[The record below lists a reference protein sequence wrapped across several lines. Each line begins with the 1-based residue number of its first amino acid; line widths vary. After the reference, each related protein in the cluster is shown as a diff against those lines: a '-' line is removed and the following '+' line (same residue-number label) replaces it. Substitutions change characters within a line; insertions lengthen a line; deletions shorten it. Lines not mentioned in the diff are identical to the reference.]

1 MKTPYVVGPPV
12 RLPGNFFGRSGQT
25 QQFYETLAGAQT
37 HCVSVLGLRR
47 AGKTSFLQHVSHPEV
62 MASFLPDARRYLML
76 YVDVSACKT
85 AAEFYGRVY
94 HKLLSSLPRLP
105 AGADRV
111 RATADIYELESLLYE
126 FGDRRI
132 VLLMDEFDQLR
143 AANFNADFMTELR
156 ALAGV
161 WDYDLAYV
169 TASYW
174 DNNRLGNFVGLP
186 PTSPFYNIFY
196 PTPIYLSGLSPGDLE
211 DLVKI
216 PARSVGI
223 VADDED
229 VAFIRHHAGTL
240 PFFVQAVAAD
250 WLMGKARGERPQPA
264 QLNQRLASEMSPYF
278 EQWWSNFSDVERD
291 VATIVAQEKPVSRL
305 PYGEQEIDLAIDR
318 LKCYGVLAATGDHL
332 WPDSSLFAYW
342 LREFK
347 SSEKR
352 RLAKGTTPL
361 TPAMATQ
368 MSGPD
373 RTDATVTIRQ
383 IYTRVQ
389 QMVEDVGAQFSRL
402 PGIYARKSDAELRD
416 QLLLTLQSGLDNEM
430 GSLVLLSTARSGL
443 GIRLNGEDVMA
454 VKCHTWTGQKGFL
467 SSVDHL
473 MDFAT
478 MPDAGAVL
486 LTFVRNQQ
494 FAVVAEA
501 ITQAMPH
508 HTGYVAANGRRDTRQ
523 DYRLR
528 VNGDPS
534 REVAVSIVLC
544 HLPG

>member
-12 RLPGNFFGRSGQT
+12 RLPSNFFGRAGQT
-25 QQFYETLAGAQT
+25 QQFFETLAGAQT

-62 MASFLPDARRYLML
+62 MASFLPDARRYLMIH
-76 YVDVSACKT
+76 VDISACKT

-94 HKLLSSLPRLP
+94 RKLLSSLPRVP
-105 AGADRV
+105 AGIDRA
-111 RATADIYELESLLYE
+111 RATADVYDLESLLYE

-143 AANFNADFMTELR
+143 TANFNADFMTELR

-196 PTPIYLSGLSPGDLE
+196 PTPIYLSGLGPGDLE
-211 DLVKI
+211 DLVKV

-223 VADDED
+223 VADDAD

-240 PFFVQAVAAD
+240 PFFVQAVAAE
-250 WLMGKARGERPQPA
+250 WLMSKARGERPQPGP
-264 QLNQRLASEMSPYF
+264 LNQRLASEMSPYF

-291 VATIVAQEKPVSRL
+291 VATTVAQEKPVRRL
-305 PYGEQEIDLAIDR
+305 PYDEQDIDLAIDR
-318 LKCYGVLAATGDHL
+318 LKCYGVIAATGDHL
-332 WPDSSLFAYW
+332 WPDSLLFAHW
-342 LREFK
+342 LREIK
-347 SSEKR
+347 GSEKR
-352 RLAKGTTPL
+352 RLAKGKAPL

-368 MSGPD
+368 MSGPA
-373 RTDATVTIRQ
+373 RAGTAAAIRQ
-383 IYTRVQ
+383 IYTRAQ
-389 QMVEDVGAQFSRL
+389 QMVEDVGAQFARL
-402 PGIYARKSDAELRD
+402 PGIYARKSDGELRD
-416 QLLLTLQSGLDNEM
+416 QLLLTLQSGLDEM
-430 GSLVLLSTARSGL
+430 NGLLVLPAGRYDV
-443 GIRLNGEDVMA
+443 GIRLMEEDVMA
-454 VKCHTWTGQKGFL
+454 IKCHTWTGQKGLL
-467 SSVDHL
+467 SDVDQL
-473 MDFAT
+473 MDFAAA
-478 MPDAGAVL
+478 PDAGVVL
-486 LTFVRNQQ
+486 LAFVRNQE

-508 HTGYVAANGRRDTRQ
+508 HTGYVTTTGKRSSRQ

-528 VNGDPS
+528 ANSDPNRQVS
-534 REVAVSIVLC
+534 VSIVLC

>member
-25 QQFYETLAGAQT
+25 RQFFETLAGTQT

-47 AGKTSFLQHVSHPEV
+47 AGKTSFLQYVSHPEV
-62 MASFLPDARRYLML
+62 LASFLPDARRYLMI
-76 YVDVSACKT
+76 YVDVSACRT
-85 AAEFYGRVY
+85 AAELYGRVY
-94 HKLLSSLPRLP
+94 RKLLSSLPRVP
-105 AGADRV
+105 AGVDRARV
-111 RATADIYELESLLYE
+111 TADVYDLESLLYE

-143 AANFNADFMTELR
+143 TANFNADFMTELR

-196 PTPIYLSGLSPGDLE
+196 PTPIYLSGLSPADLE
-211 DLVKI
+211 ALVKI

-240 PFFVQAVAAD
+240 PFFVQAVAAE
-250 WLMGKARGERPQPA
+250 WLMGKARGERPQPGR
-264 QLNQRLASEMSPYF
+264 LNQRLASEMSPYF
-278 EQWWSNFSDVERD
+278 EQWWSNFNDVERD
-291 VATIVAQEKPVSRL
+291 VAATVAQEKPVRRL
-305 PYGEQEIDLAIDR
+305 PYDEQEIDLAVDR
-318 LKCYGVLAATGDHL
+318 LKYYGVIAATGDHL
-332 WPDSSLFAYW
+332 WPDSLLFAHW

-347 SSEKR
+347 GVEKR
-352 RLAKGTTPL
+352 RPAKGNTPL
-361 TPAMATQ
+361 TPALATQ
-368 MSGPD
+368 MTGPD
-373 RTDATVTIRQ
+373 RADTAATSRR

-389 QMVEDVGAQFSRL
+389 QMVEDVGAQFARL

-416 QLLLTLQSGLDNEM
+416 QLLLTLRSGLDDGMRGLLLFPM
-430 GSLVLLSTARSGL
+430 GRSDL
-443 GIRLNGEDVMA
+443 GIRLGGEDVMA
-454 VKCHTWTGQKGFL
+454 VKCHTWAGQKGFL
-467 SSVDHL
+467 SDVDQL
-473 MDFAT
+473 VGFSAAY
-478 MPDAGAVL
+478 DAGVVL
-486 LTFVRNQQ
+486 LTLVRNPE
-494 FAVVAEA
+494 FAAVASA
-501 ITQAMPH
+501 IAQAMPH
-508 HTGYVAANGRRDTRQ
+508 HAGYVGSNGKRDARQ

-528 VNGDPS
+528 VNDEPN
-534 REVAVSIVLC
+534 REVSVSILLC

>member
-25 QQFYETLAGAQT
+25 RQFYETLAGTQT
-37 HCVSVLGLRR
+37 HCISVLGLRR

-62 MASFLPDARRYLML
+62 MASFLPDARRYLMIH
-76 YVDVSACKT
+76 VDVSACRT
-85 AAEFYGRVY
+85 AAEFYGLVY
-94 HKLLSSLPRLP
+94 RKLLSGLPRAS
-105 AGADRV
+105 AGADRA
-111 RATADIYELESLLYE
+111 RATAGVYELESLLYE
-126 FGDRRI
+126 FGGRRI

-143 AANFNADFMTELR
+143 TANFDADFMTELR

-174 DNNRLGNFVGLP
+174 DNHRLGNFVGLP

-196 PTPIYLSGLSPGDLE
+196 PTPIYLSGLSPADLE

-240 PFFVQAVAAD
+240 PFFVQAVAAE
-250 WLMGKARGERPQPA
+250 WLMGKARGERPQSG
-264 QLNQRLASEMSPYF
+264 QLDRRLASEMSPYF

-291 VATIVAQEKPVSRL
+291 VATTVAQERPVGRL
-305 PYGEQEIDLAIDR
+305 PYGEQEIDLAVDR
-318 LKCYGVLAATGDHL
+318 LKCYGVLGAAGDHL
-332 WPDSSLFAYW
+332 WPDSSLFAHW

-352 RLAKGTTPL
+352 RPAKRITPL
-361 TPAMATQ
+361 TPVMTTQ
-368 MSGPD
+368 RSGPAE
-373 RTDATVTIRQ
+373 TDTAATVRQ
-383 IYTRVQ
+383 IYARVP
-389 QMVEDVGAQFSRL
+389 QMIEDVAAQFARL
-402 PGIYARKSDAELRD
+402 PGIYARKSDEQLRD
-416 QLLLTLQSGLDNEM
+416 QLLLTLQSGLDDGKNGLLVFPM
-430 GSLVLLSTARSGL
+430 GRYDV
-443 GIRLNGEDVMA
+443 GIRLREEGVVA
-454 VKCHTWTGQKGFL
+454 IKCHTWAGQKGFL
-467 SSVDHL
+467 SDVDQL
-473 MDFAT
+473 VGFSAAYDT
-478 MPDAGAVL
+478 GVVL
-486 LTFVRNQQ
+486 LTLVRNPE
-494 FAVVAEA
+494 FAAVASA
-501 ITQAMPH
+501 IAQAMPH
-508 HTGYVAANGRRDTRQ
+508 HAGYVGSNGKRDDRQ

-528 VNGDPS
+528 VNDEPN
-534 REVAVSIVLC
+534 REVSVSILLC

>member
-12 RLPGNFFGRSGQT
+12 RLPDNFFGRTGQT
-25 QQFYETLAGAQT
+25 RQFFETLAGAQT
-37 HCVSVLGLRR
+37 HCVSILGLRR
-47 AGKTSFLQHVSHPEV
+47 AGKTSFLQYISHPEV
-62 MASFLPDARRYLML
+62 MASFLPDPRRYLMI

-94 HKLLSSLPRLP
+94 RKLLSSLPRVP
-105 AGADRV
+105 AGIDRA
-111 RATADIYELESLLYE
+111 RPTADVYELESLLYE
-126 FGDRRI
+126 FGGRRI

-143 AANFNADFMTELR
+143 TANFNADFLTELR

-161 WDYDLAYV
+161 WDYELAYV

-186 PTSPFYNIFY
+186 PTSPFYNIFF

-250 WLMGKARGERPQPA
+250 WLMAKAQGERPQPS

-278 EQWWSNFSDVERD
+278 EQWWGNFSDVERD
-291 VATIVAQEKPVSRL
+291 VATTVAQEKPVGRL
-305 PYGEQEIDLAIDR
+305 PYGEQEIELAIDR

-332 WPDSSLFAYW
+332 WPDSSLFAHW

-368 MSGPD
+368 MSGPR
-373 RTDATVTIRQ
+373 RTDRAATIRQ
-383 IYTRVQ
+383 VYTRVQ
-389 QMVEDVGAQFSRL
+389 QIVEDVGAQFARL
-402 PGIYARKSDAELRD
+402 PGIYARKSDEELRD

-430 GSLVLLSTARSGL
+430 GSLELLPIARTDL
-443 GIRLNGEDVMA
+443 GIGLEGEGMMA
-454 VKCHTWTGQKGFL
+454 VKCHTWAGQKRFL
-467 SSVDHL
+467 SEVDQL
-473 MDFAT
+473 MGLPTAH
-478 MPDAGAVL
+478 DAGAVL
-486 LTFVRNQQ
+486 LMLVRNPE
-494 FAVVAEA
+494 FVVVAEA
-501 ITQAMPH
+501 VAHVMH
-508 HTGYVAANGRRDTRQ
+508 HHKDYVSGNGKQESRQ

-528 VNGDPS
+528 MNNDPS
-534 REVAVSIVLC
+534 REITVSIILC

>member
-12 RLPGNFFGRSGQT
+12 RLPGNFFGRTGQT
-25 QQFYETLAGAQT
+25 RLFFETLAGTQT

-47 AGKTSFLQHVSHPEV
+47 AGKTSFLQHISHPEV
-62 MASFLPDARRYLML
+62 MASFLPDAGRYLMI

-94 HKLLSSLPRLP
+94 RKLLSSLPRTPTGLDH
-105 AGADRV
+105 ARS
-111 RATADIYELESLLYE
+111 TADVYDLESLLYE

-132 VLLMDEFDQLR
+132 ILLMDEFDQLR
-143 AANFNADFMTELR
+143 TADFNADFMTELR

-196 PTPIYLSGLSPGDLE
+196 PTPIYLSGLSPADLE
-211 DLVKI
+211 ALVKI

-250 WLMGKARGERPQPA
+250 WLMGKARGERPQPS
-264 QLNQRLASEMSPYF
+264 QLNQRLTPEMSPYF

-291 VATIVAQEKPVSRL
+291 VATTVAQEKPVRRL
-305 PYGEQEIDLAIDR
+305 PYDELDIDLAIER
-318 LKCYGVLAATGDHL
+318 LKCYGVLAAAGDHL
-332 WPDSSLFAYW
+332 WPDSILFAHW
-342 LREFK
+342 LREYK
-347 SSEKR
+347 GGEKR
-352 RLAKGTTPL
+352 RLVKGAALL

-368 MSGPD
+368 MSGQGRVDP
-373 RTDATVTIRQ
+373 AATIRQ
-383 IYTRVQ
+383 IYARVR
-389 QMVEDVGAQFSRL
+389 QMVEDVGAQFARL
-402 PGIYARKSDAELRD
+402 PAVYARKSDEELRD
-416 QLLLTLQSGLDNEM
+416 QLLLTLQSGLNSEM
-430 GSLVLLSTARSGL
+430 GRLVFWQTARSEL
-443 GIRLNGEDVMA
+443 GIRLDGEDVM
-454 VKCHTWTGQKGFL
+454 VVGCHTWTGQKVFL
-467 SSVDHL
+467 SDVDQLLGFSSTHN
-473 MDFAT
+473 
-478 MPDAGAVL
+478 AGSVL
-486 LTFVRNQQ
+486 LTLVRNRE
-494 FAVVAEA
+494 FAAVAEA
-501 ITQAMPH
+501 IAQAMPH
-508 HTGYVAANGRRDTRQ
+508 HTGYVSADGRRESRQ
-523 DYRLR
+523 DYRLG
-528 VNGDPS
+528 VNGDPA
-534 REVAVSIVLC
+534 REIPVSVILC